1 LPSARAAPGVCPDP
15 VDLAETPANVEVT
28 MYFDNLTLAGIA
40 TVVAIVAFIVRLP
53 WRLPAQGDV
62 ADAT

>member
-1 LPSARAAPGVCPDP
+1 
-15 VDLAETPANVEVT
+15 

>member
-1 LPSARAAPGVCPDP
+1 
-15 VDLAETPANVEVT
+15 

-40 TVVAIVAFIVRLP
+40 TVVAIVAFMAHLP